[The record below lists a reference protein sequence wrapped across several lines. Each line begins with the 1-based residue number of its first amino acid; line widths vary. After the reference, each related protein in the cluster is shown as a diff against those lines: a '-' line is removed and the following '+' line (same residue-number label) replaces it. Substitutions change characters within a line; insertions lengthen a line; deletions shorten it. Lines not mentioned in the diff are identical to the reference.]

1 MGLRS
6 PFRTRNINKSSSYEK
21 MKEPLIQDD
30 SGEEE
35 EEEIVTKSREES
47 EKTPSKGKHNFVP
60 QRDNMNEKTPS
71 PITDDD
77 DDDNNGSSMTR
88 KVLGEMTNDV
98 SMTPL
103 SAKLKNLKYV
113 YFVLLSISTN
123 FSIVFTPPQQ
133 I

>member
-1 MGLRS
+1 
-6 PFRTRNINKSSSYEK
+6 
-21 MKEPLIQDD
+21 
-30 SGEEE
+30 
-35 EEEIVTKSREES
+35 
-47 EKTPSKGKHNFVP
+47 
-60 QRDNMNEKTPS
+60 MNEKTPS